1 MLENELKSS
10 ENTSMFKIFLR
21 KIYRNE
27 QFGIFMAILAEIIV
41 LSIIAPRFLAV
52 ENILN
57 VLRSVSVTG
66 IAAIGVMMTILLG
79 GMDISMG
86 SMQGVVGIGASLI
99 FLYTGRPELALLI
112 TIAIGLGIGFLNGLF
127 ITKLKIADIIVTIA
141 MMFSLRGLTYL
152 MTSAH
157 PVNWQK
163 ETWLN
168 WIGTGY
174 VGPIPAPVVILA
186 VLFIGFNFLLNNT
199 SFGRKIY
206 AVGGNKEAATLS
218 GINADKIRIYVYMLS
233 GLMAAIAGLVLAS
246 RLSSGQPN
254 AGVGFEFQV
263 LAGILLGGVG
273 LSGGYGRLTGTMIGV
288 LFFGIL
294 SNGLILMNVSSFWQQ
309 FLTGF
314 IILGAVWLDVKTKAS
329 IK

>member
-1 MLENELKSS
+1 MTQTMNTNEKSMKAKSFFKKML
-10 ENTSMFKIFLR
+10 R
-21 KIYRNE
+21 YE
-27 QFGIFMAILAEIIV
+27 QFGITVAIVLEIVV
-41 LSIIAPRFLAV
+41 LSIFAPRFLTV
-52 ENILN
+52 DNILN
-57 VLRSVSVTG
+57 VLRSVSIIG

-86 SMQGVVGIGASLI
+86 SMQGVVGIGASLVYV
-99 FLYTGRPELALLI
+99 YTGSAVLTLLVALC
-112 TIAIGLGIGFLNGLF
+112 IGLGIGFLNGLF

-152 MTSAH
+152 LTSAH
-157 PVNWQK
+157 PVNWFQK
-163 ETWLN
+163 SWLD

-174 VGPIPAPVVILA
+174 LGPIPAPVIILA
-186 VLFIGFNFLLNNT
+186 VLFILFNFILNNS

-206 AVGGNKEAATLS
+206 AVGGNKEAAVLS
-218 GINADKIRIYVYMLS
+218 GINADKMRIFVYMIS
-233 GLMAAIAGLVLAS
+233 GTTAAISGLVLAS

-273 LSGGYGRLTGTMIGV
+273 LSGGYGKLTGTMIGV

-314 IILGAVWLDVKTKAS
+314 LILGAVGLDVKTRALNK
-329 IK
+329 